1 VPTYPPRDQP
11 SLEPPSTSSYIEPRA
26 HFVSPTIIPA
36 APYQGSAGEN
46 FRIFLQTDTRHAYDR
61 YSFSFHFGGY
71 QSCKG
76 ELKQE
81 TWEEGKYRTPLEVQ
95 VPDLGANS
103 ITMPLML
110 EIHDENSA
118 LLEQKA
124 LGQFV
129 YGSSGYPSYPTV
141 GGKRKFSEDSS
152 EYFHIQAKRSASQPL
167 QPSKFKDSSP
177 AYSGHPVPLPTGSSY
192 SSSLYGMSSYDRPS
206 QPSRSNYGTYS
217 GSRTPYGGYSMNPS
231 PAPQSVK
238 ARSPTRGQYAALT
251 QSQSPRIQSQ
261 QLTSAG
267 IGRSLSM
274 SGSPMLIRTSM
285 SRNPSLSAVTMTP
298 VHPAFNPYAIYPN
311 AKATLNIHGDLQSM
325 CQGWTSV
332 EKAAKR
338 RLVEFSRTQIGS
350 SIDATFR
357 AVSPEERSPNNP
369 CISCIYWEKKREYF
383 CTSVDTIALL
393 EALVAVRFTVEE
405 KNRIRRNLE
414 GFKPYTVSKSKD
426 ECDDIF
432 RLIMGFPNPKPRNI
446 EKDIKIFTWHHL
458 GLALKKIIG
467 KYVCHPCLSIDLI

>member
-1 VPTYPPRDQP
+1 
-11 SLEPPSTSSYIEPRA
+11 
-26 HFVSPTIIPA
+26 
-36 APYQGSAGEN
+36 
-46 FRIFLQTDTRHAYDR
+46 
-61 YSFSFHFGGY
+61 
-71 QSCKG
+71 
-76 ELKQE
+76 
-81 TWEEGKYRTPLEVQ
+81 
-95 VPDLGANS
+95 
-103 ITMPLML
+103 
-110 EIHDENSA
+110 
-118 LLEQKA
+118 
-124 LGQFV
+124 
-129 YGSSGYPSYPTV
+129 
-141 GGKRKFSEDSS
+141 
-152 EYFHIQAKRSASQPL
+152 
-167 QPSKFKDSSP
+167 
-177 AYSGHPVPLPTGSSY
+177 
-192 SSSLYGMSSYDRPS
+192 
-206 QPSRSNYGTYS
+206 
-217 GSRTPYGGYSMNPS
+217 
-231 PAPQSVK
+231 
-238 ARSPTRGQYAALT
+238 
-251 QSQSPRIQSQ
+251 
-261 QLTSAG
+261 
-267 IGRSLSM
+267 
-274 SGSPMLIRTSM
+274 
-285 SRNPSLSAVTMTP
+285 MTP